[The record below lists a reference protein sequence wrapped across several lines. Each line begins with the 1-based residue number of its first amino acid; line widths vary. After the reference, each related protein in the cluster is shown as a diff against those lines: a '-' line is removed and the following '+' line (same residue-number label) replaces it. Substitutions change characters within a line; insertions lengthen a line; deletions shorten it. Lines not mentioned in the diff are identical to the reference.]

1 MGDYIRTFRWREGDS
16 VRKKKIYAGNSQSVF
31 LVALTGLVFL
41 LLISGCGSKT
51 TETIPALEE
60 PAASNNSY
68 RQVTYGDIG
77 TTNVLL
83 GTAVPKEYGQAY
95 EANVTVTKVL
105 VEPGDVVEKGDV
117 LAYADVDE
125 ARASLKAKQQEL
137 SHENTIYEL
146 NQKINQLQQDKLA
159 NQQKQQEAAAE
170 DNSLEAATEDNTQE
184 AAAEDS
190 SQEAALEN
198 GFQKNETENITS
210 QIAVLRENGR
220 YDTKLHEYRVQ
231 KLNGEIAALDDLIAD
246 GTLKANHSGEVVYTK
261 NLTVSRNAGAGE
273 NVAIVADTE
282 DLEIKLKDVTVQ
294 NYKYKD
300 VPEKYML
307 VAGES
312 VPVTEREYST
322 EELVLAKI
330 NSNYPNVV
338 IGRPEGVE
346 LKAGE
351 LYPIYYE
358 EKKAEHVL
366 LVGTDSLYQEDGET
380 YVYVGTGDD
389 TREKRKVTVGAADDH
404 NTQIVDGLAEGEAVY
419 YETTERMPSDYTEY
433 TVERSDFQVENH
445 GLKFGRA
452 DKNASSYLAA
462 KEGEIIK
469 IAVEKDAEVKKG
481 DLLYIID
488 TGEGK
493 AALTEAAN
501 AIETENTT
509 YQKQQADY
517 DAQLA
522 ELQYATDSA
531 SDYDRQIIT
540 LQKGIAESDHNNTL
554 QQLQS
559 AYDTLSR
566 GNDGTGKLSIYAD
579 ADGQVSKIT
588 AGEGD
593 TVEAGDEI
601 LKMRGEV
608 SDLLLVQMVSSKSVT
623 VYTDD
628 IPEVGEPVSIT
639 SGNMTYTG
647 TCVGFAAGSNN
658 LDEGCLY
665 TDENGAHY
673 TFRTTSGYDAPAF
686 YVRMDDEIVDDM
698 GNGGSVDFPYISMED
713 VVVLPAG
720 MIYEEKDAMHPDKVS
735 YFVWKVEEDHLVK
748 QYVLLD
754 DTLTGNGKVVLSGIE
769 SGDVLARE

>member
-1 MGDYIRTFRWREGDS
+1 M
-16 VRKKKIYAGNSQSVF
+16 RKKKSYAGNAQSV
-31 LVALTGLVFL
+31 LPVVLTGLFFVM
-41 LLISGCGSKT
+41 LIGGCGSKK
-51 TETIPALEE
+51 TETIPDLKE
-60 PAASNNSY
+60 PAASNASY
-68 RQVTYGDIG
+68 QQVTYGDIG

-95 EANVTVTKVL
+95 EANVTVTKIL
-105 VEPGDVVEKGDV
+105 VEPGDTVEKGDV

-125 ARASLKAKQQEL
+125 ASASREAKQQEL
-137 SHENTIYEL
+137 SHENTVYEL
-146 NQKINQLQQDKLA
+146 NQKINQLQQNKLA
-159 NQQKQQEAAAE
+159 NQQEAAVV
-170 DNSLEAATEDNTQE
+170 DDTQE
-184 AAAEDS
+184 AITEES
-190 SQEAALEN
+190 PQET
-198 GFQKNETENITS
+198 GTENITS
-210 QIAVLRENGR
+210 QIAVLQENSR

-231 KLNGEIAALDDLIAD
+231 KLNEEIAALDDLIAD

-261 NLTVSRNAGAGE
+261 SLTVSRNAGTGE
-273 NVAIVADTE
+273 NVVVVADTE

-300 VPEKYML
+300 VLEKYML
-307 VAGES
+307 QSGER

-322 EELVLAKI
+322 DELVLAKI
-330 NSNYPNVV
+330 NNNYPNVL
-338 IGRPEGVE
+338 IEKPEGVE

-351 LYPIYYE
+351 LYPIYFE
-358 EKKAEHVL
+358 EKRAEHVL
-366 LVGTDSLYQEDGET
+366 LVGNNSLYQEDGEN

-389 TREKRKVTVGAADDH
+389 TREKRKVTTGVSDDH
-404 NTQIVDGLAEGEAVY
+404 NTQIVEGLEEGEAVY
-419 YETTERMPSDYTEY
+419 YETMERMPSDYTEY
-433 TVERSDFQVENH
+433 MVERSDFQVENH
-445 GLKFGRA
+445 GLKYGRA
-452 DKNASSYLAA
+452 DKNARVYLAA
-462 KEGEIIK
+462 KEGEIVK

-493 AALTEAAN
+493 AAITEAAN

-517 DAQLA
+517 DAQLI
-522 ELQYATDSA
+522 ELQNATDSV

-540 LQKGIAESDHNNTL
+540 LQKEVAEADHSYTL
-554 QQLQS
+554 QQLQA

-566 GNDGTGKLSIYAD
+566 GNDGTGKLSVYAD
-579 ADGQVSKIT
+579 EDGQVSKIT
-588 AGEGD
+588 VWEGD

-601 LKMRGEV
+601 LKMKGEA

-628 IPEVGEPVSIT
+628 IAEAGEPVSIT
-639 SGNMTYTG
+639 SGDTTYTG

-665 TDENGAHY
+665 IDENGAHY
-673 TFRTTSGYDAPAF
+673 TFQTTSGYDTPAF
-686 YVRMDDEIVDDM
+686 YVRMNDEIVDDM
-698 GNGGSVDFPYISMED
+698 GNGESVDFPYISMED
-713 VVVLPAG
+713 VIVLPAG

-735 YFVWKVEEDHLVK
+735 YFVWKMEGDHLVK

-754 DTLTGNGKVVLSGIE
+754 DTLTGNGKVVLFGIE

>member
-1 MGDYIRTFRWREGDS
+1 M
-16 VRKKKIYAGNSQSVF
+16 RKKKSYAGNAQSVIP
-31 LVALTGLVFL
+31 VVLTGLFFVM
-41 LLISGCGSKT
+41 LIGGCGSKK
-51 TETIPALEE
+51 TETIPDLEE
-60 PAASNNSY
+60 PAASNASY
-68 RQVTYGDIG
+68 QQVTYGNIG

-95 EANVTVTKVL
+95 EANVTVTKIL
-105 VEPGDVVEKGDV
+105 VEPGDTVEKGDV

-125 ARASLKAKQQEL
+125 ASASRKAKQQEL
-137 SHENTIYEL
+137 SHENTVYEL

-159 NQQKQQEAAAE
+159 NQQEAAVV
-170 DNSLEAATEDNTQE
+170 DDTQE
-184 AAAEDS
+184 AITEES
-190 SQEAALEN
+190 PQET
-198 GFQKNETENITS
+198 GTENITS
-210 QIAVLRENGR
+210 QIAVLQENGR

-231 KLNGEIAALDDLIAD
+231 KLNEEIAALDDLIAD

-261 NLTVSRNAGAGE
+261 SLTVSRNAGIGE
-273 NVAIVADTE
+273 NVVVVADTE

-300 VPEKYML
+300 VLEKYML
-307 VAGES
+307 QSGER

-322 EELVLAKI
+322 DELVLAKI
-330 NSNYPNVV
+330 NNNYPNVL
-338 IGRPEGVE
+338 IEKPEGVG

-351 LYPIYYE
+351 LYPIYFE
-358 EKKAEHVL
+358 EKRAEHVL
-366 LVGTDSLYQEDGET
+366 LVGNNSLYQEDGEN

-389 TREKRKVTVGAADDH
+389 TREKRKVTTGVSDDH
-404 NTQIVDGLAEGEAVY
+404 NTQIVEGLEEGEAVY
-419 YETTERMPSDYTEY
+419 YETMERMPSDYTEY
-433 TVERSDFQVENH
+433 MVERSDFQVENH
-445 GLKFGRA
+445 GLKYGRA
-452 DKNASSYLAA
+452 DKNARVYLTE
-462 KEGEIIK
+462 KEGVLVE
-469 IAVEKDAEVKKG
+469 IAVEEDAEVKKG

-493 AALTEAAN
+493 AAITEAAN

-517 DAQLA
+517 DAQLI
-522 ELQYATDSA
+522 ELQNATDSV

-540 LQKGIAESDHNNTL
+540 LQKEVAEADHSYTL
-554 QQLQS
+554 QQLQA

-566 GNDGTGKLSIYAD
+566 GNDGTGKLSVYAD
-579 ADGQVSKIT
+579 EEGQVSKIT
-588 AGEGD
+588 VWEGD

-601 LKMRGEV
+601 LKMKGEA

-628 IPEVGEPVSIT
+628 IAEAGEPVSIT
-639 SGNMTYTG
+639 SGDTTYTG

-665 TDENGAHY
+665 IDENGAHY
-673 TFRTTSGYDAPAF
+673 TFQTTSGYDTPAF
-686 YVRMDDEIVDDM
+686 YVRMNDEIVDDM
-698 GNGGSVDFPYISMED
+698 GNGESVDFPYISMED
-713 VVVLPAG
+713 VIVLPAG

-735 YFVWKVEEDHLVK
+735 YFVWKIEGDHLVK

-754 DTLTGNGKVVLSGIE
+754 DTLTGNGKVVLIGVE
-769 SGDVLARE
+769 AGDILARE

>member
-1 MGDYIRTFRWREGDS
+1 M
-16 VRKKKIYAGNSQSVF
+16 RKKKSYAGNAQSVIP
-31 LVALTGLVFL
+31 VVLTGLFFVM
-41 LLISGCGSKT
+41 LIGGCGSKK
-51 TETIPALEE
+51 TETIPDLEE
-60 PAASNNSY
+60 PAASNASY
-68 RQVTYGDIG
+68 QQVTYGDIG

-95 EANVTVTKVL
+95 EANVMVTKIL
-105 VEPGDVVEKGDV
+105 VEPGDMVEKGDV

-125 ARASLKAKQQEL
+125 ASASREAKQQEL
-137 SHENTIYEL
+137 SHENTVYEL
-146 NQKINQLQQDKLA
+146 NQKINQLQQNKLA
-159 NQQKQQEAAAE
+159 NQQEAAVV
-170 DNSLEAATEDNTQE
+170 DDTQE
-184 AAAEDS
+184 AITEES
-190 SQEAALEN
+190 PQET
-198 GFQKNETENITS
+198 GTENITS
-210 QIAVLRENGR
+210 QIAVLQENSR

-231 KLNGEIAALDDLIAD
+231 KLNEEIAALDDLIAD

-261 NLTVSRNAGAGE
+261 SLTVSRNAGTGE
-273 NVAIVADTE
+273 NVVVVADTE

-300 VPEKYML
+300 VLEKYML
-307 VAGES
+307 QSGER

-322 EELVLAKI
+322 DELVFAKI
-330 NSNYPNVV
+330 NNNYPNVL
-338 IGRPEGVE
+338 IEKPEGVE

-351 LYPIYYE
+351 LYPIYFE
-358 EKKAEHVL
+358 EKRAEHVL
-366 LVGTDSLYQEDGET
+366 LVGNNSLYQEDGEN

-389 TREKRKVTVGAADDH
+389 TREKRKVTTGVSDDH
-404 NTQIVDGLAEGEAVY
+404 NTQIVEGLEEGEAVY
-419 YETTERMPSDYTEY
+419 YETMERMPSDYTEY
-433 TVERSDFQVENH
+433 MVERSDFQVENH
-445 GLKFGRA
+445 GLKYGRA
-452 DKNASSYLAA
+452 DKNARVYLAA
-462 KEGEIIK
+462 KEGEIVK

-493 AALTEAAN
+493 AAITEAAN

-517 DAQLA
+517 DAQLI
-522 ELQYATDSA
+522 ELQNATDSV

-540 LQKGIAESDHNNTL
+540 LQKEVAEADHSYTL
-554 QQLQS
+554 QQLQA

-566 GNDGTGKLSIYAD
+566 GNDGTGKLSVYAD
-579 ADGQVSKIT
+579 EDGQVSKIT
-588 AGEGD
+588 VWEGD

-601 LKMRGEV
+601 LKMKGEA

-628 IPEVGEPVSIT
+628 IAEAGEPVSIT
-639 SGNMTYTG
+639 SGDTTYTG

-665 TDENGAHY
+665 IDENGAHY
-673 TFRTTSGYDAPAF
+673 TFQTTSGYDTPAF
-686 YVRMDDEIVDDM
+686 YVRMNDEIVDDM
-698 GNGGSVDFPYISMED
+698 GNGESVDFPYISMED
-713 VVVLPAG
+713 VIVLPAG

-735 YFVWKVEEDHLVK
+735 YFVWKMEGDHLVK

-754 DTLTGNGKVVLSGIE
+754 DTLTGNGKVVLFGIE

>member
-1 MGDYIRTFRWREGDS
+1 M
-16 VRKKKIYAGNSQSVF
+16 RKKKSYAGNAQSVIP
-31 LVALTGLVFL
+31 VVLTGLFFVM
-41 LLISGCGSKT
+41 LIGGCGSKK
-51 TETIPALEE
+51 TETIPDLKE
-60 PAASNNSY
+60 PAASNASY
-68 RQVTYGDIG
+68 QQVTYGDIG

-95 EANVTVTKVL
+95 EANVTVTKIL
-105 VEPGDVVEKGDV
+105 VEPGDTVEKGDV

-125 ARASLKAKQQEL
+125 ASASREAKQQEL
-137 SHENTIYEL
+137 SHENTVYEL
-146 NQKINQLQQDKLA
+146 NQKINQLQQNKLA
-159 NQQKQQEAAAE
+159 NQQEAAVV
-170 DNSLEAATEDNTQE
+170 DDTQE
-184 AAAEDS
+184 AITEES
-190 SQEAALEN
+190 PQET
-198 GFQKNETENITS
+198 GTENITS
-210 QIAVLRENGR
+210 QIAVLQENSR

-231 KLNGEIAALDDLIAD
+231 KLNEEIAALDDLIAD

-261 NLTVSRNAGAGE
+261 SLTVSRNAGTGE
-273 NVAIVADTE
+273 NVVVVADTE

-300 VPEKYML
+300 VLEKYML
-307 VAGES
+307 QSGER

-322 EELVLAKI
+322 DELVLAKI
-330 NSNYPNVV
+330 NNNYPNVL
-338 IGRPEGVE
+338 IEKPEGVE

-351 LYPIYYE
+351 LYPIYFE
-358 EKKAEHVL
+358 EKRAEHVL
-366 LVGTDSLYQEDGET
+366 LVGNNSLYQEDGEN

-389 TREKRKVTVGAADDH
+389 TREKRKVTTGVSDDH
-404 NTQIVDGLAEGEAVY
+404 NTQIVEGLEEGEAVY
-419 YETTERMPSDYTEY
+419 YETMERMPSDYTEY
-433 TVERSDFQVENH
+433 MVERSDFQVENH
-445 GLKFGRA
+445 GLKYGRA
-452 DKNASSYLAA
+452 DKNARVYLAA
-462 KEGEIIK
+462 KEGEIVK

-493 AALTEAAN
+493 AAITEAAN

-517 DAQLA
+517 DAQLI
-522 ELQYATDSA
+522 ELQNATDSV

-540 LQKGIAESDHNNTL
+540 LQKEVAEADHSYTL
-554 QQLQS
+554 QQLQA

-566 GNDGTGKLSIYAD
+566 GNDGTGKLSVYAD
-579 ADGQVSKIT
+579 EDGQVSKIT
-588 AGEGD
+588 VWEGD

-601 LKMRGEV
+601 LKMKGEA

-628 IPEVGEPVSIT
+628 IAEAGEPVSIT
-639 SGNMTYTG
+639 SGDTTYTG

-665 TDENGAHY
+665 IDENGAHY
-673 TFRTTSGYDAPAF
+673 TFQTTSGYDTPAF
-686 YVRMDDEIVDDM
+686 YVRMNDEIVDDM
-698 GNGGSVDFPYISMED
+698 GNGESVDFPYISMED
-713 VVVLPAG
+713 VIVLPAG

-735 YFVWKVEEDHLVK
+735 YFVWKMEGDHLVK

-754 DTLTGNGKVVLSGIE
+754 DTLTGNGKVVLFGIE

>member
-1 MGDYIRTFRWREGDS
+1 M
-16 VRKKKIYAGNSQSVF
+16 RKKKSYAGKSQSMF
-31 LVALTGLVFL
+31 LVVLTGLLFAM
-41 LLISGCGSKT
+41 LIGGCGSKK
-51 TETIPALEE
+51 TETIPDLEE
-60 PAASNNSY
+60 PAASNASY
-68 RQVTYGDIG
+68 QQVTYGDIG

-95 EANVTVTKVL
+95 EANVTVTKIL
-105 VEPGDVVEKGDV
+105 VEPGDTVEKGDV

-125 ARASLKAKQQEL
+125 ASASREAKQQEL
-137 SHENTIYEL
+137 SHENTVYEL

-159 NQQKQQEAAAE
+159 NQQKQQDTAE
-170 DNSLEAATEDNTQE
+170 NNIQEEDDMQESATENNTQE
-184 AAAEDS
+184 TEAEAED
-190 SQEAALEN
+190 
-198 GFQKNETENITS
+198 ITS
-210 QIAVLRENGR
+210 QIAVLQENSR

-231 KLNGEIAALDDLIAD
+231 KLNEEIAALDALIAD

-261 NLTVSRNAGAGE
+261 SLTVNRKAGTGE

-282 DLEIKLKDVTVQ
+282 DLAIELKDVTVQ

-300 VPEKYML
+300 VSEKYML
-307 VAGES
+307 QSGER

-322 EELVLAKI
+322 DELVLAKI
-330 NSNYPNVV
+330 NNNYPNVL
-338 IGRPEGVE
+338 IEKPEGVE

-351 LYPIYYE
+351 LYPIYFE

-366 LVGTDSLYQEDGET
+366 LVGNDSLYQEDGET
-380 YVYVGTGDD
+380 YVYVKAGDD
-389 TREKRKVTVGAADDH
+389 TREKRKVTAGAADDH
-404 NTQIVDGLAEGEAVY
+404 NTQIVEGLEEGEAVY
-419 YETTERMPSDYTEY
+419 YETMERMPSDYTEY
-433 TVERSDFQVENH
+433 MVERSDFQVENH
-445 GLKFGRA
+445 GLKYGRA
-452 DKNASSYLAA
+452 DKNARVYLTE
-462 KEGEIIK
+462 KEGEIVK

-493 AALTEAAN
+493 AAITEAAN
-501 AIETENTT
+501 AIETENTS

-517 DAQLA
+517 DAQLI
-522 ELQYATDSA
+522 ELQNATDSV
-531 SDYDRQIIT
+531 SDYDRQMIT
-540 LQKGIAESDHNNTL
+540 LQKEVAEADHNQTL
-554 QQLQS
+554 QQLQA

-566 GNDGTGKLSIYAD
+566 GNDGTGKLSVYAD
-579 ADGQVSKIT
+579 EDGQVSKIT
-588 AGEGD
+588 VWEGD

-601 LKMRGEV
+601 LKMKGEA

-628 IPEVGEPVSIT
+628 IAEAGEPVSIT
-639 SGNMTYTG
+639 SGDTTYTG

-665 TDENGAHY
+665 IDENGAHY
-673 TFRTTSGYDAPAF
+673 TFQTTSGYDTPAF
-686 YVRMDDEIVDDM
+686 YVRMNDEIVDDM

-720 MIYEEKDAMHPDKVS
+720 MIYEEKDAMNPKKVS
-735 YFVWKVEEDHLVK
+735 YFVWKVEGDHLVK

-754 DTLTGNGKVVLSGIE
+754 DTLTGNGKVVLFGIE

>member
-1 MGDYIRTFRWREGDS
+1 M
-16 VRKKKIYAGNSQSVF
+16 RKKKSYAGNAQSVIP
-31 LVALTGLVFL
+31 VVLTGLFFVM
-41 LLISGCGSKT
+41 LIGGCGSKKK
-51 TETIPALEE
+51 ETIPDLEE
-60 PAASNNSY
+60 PAASNASY
-68 RQVTYGDIG
+68 QQVTYGNIG

-95 EANVTVTKVL
+95 EANVTVTKIL
-105 VEPGDVVEKGDV
+105 VEPGDTVEKGDV

-125 ARASLKAKQQEL
+125 ASASRKAKQQEL
-137 SHENTIYEL
+137 SHENTVYEL

-159 NQQKQQEAAAE
+159 NQQKQQDTAENNIQDAAE
-170 DNSLEAATEDNTQE
+170 NNIQEEDDMQKSATENNTQE
-184 AAAEDS
+184 TEAEAED
-190 SQEAALEN
+190 
-198 GFQKNETENITS
+198 ITS
-210 QIAVLRENGR
+210 QIAVLQENSR

-231 KLNGEIAALDDLIAD
+231 KLNEEIAALDALIAD

-261 NLTVSRNAGAGE
+261 SLTVNRKAGAGE

-282 DLEIKLKDVTVQ
+282 DLAIELKDVTVQ

-300 VPEKYML
+300 VSEKYML
-307 VAGES
+307 QSGER

-322 EELVLAKI
+322 DELVLAKI
-330 NSNYPNVV
+330 NNNYPNVL
-338 IGRPEGVE
+338 IEKPEGVE

-351 LYPIYYE
+351 LYPIYFE

-366 LVGTDSLYQEDGET
+366 LVGNDSLYQEDGET
-380 YVYVGTGDD
+380 YVYVKAGDD
-389 TREKRKVTVGAADDH
+389 TREKRKVTAGAADDH
-404 NTQIVDGLAEGEAVY
+404 NTQITDGLAEGEAVY
-419 YETTERMPSDYTEY
+419 YETMERMPSDYTEY
-433 TVERSDFQVENH
+433 MVERSDFQVENH
-445 GLKFGRA
+445 GLKYGRA
-452 DKNASSYLAA
+452 DKNARVYLTE
-462 KEGEIIK
+462 KEGVLVE

-493 AALTEAAN
+493 AAITEAAN

-517 DAQLA
+517 DAQLI
-522 ELQYATDSA
+522 ELQNATDSV

-540 LQKGIAESDHNNTL
+540 LQKEVAEADHSYTL
-554 QQLQS
+554 QQLQA

-566 GNDGTGKLSIYAD
+566 GNDGTGKLSVYAD

-588 AGEGD
+588 AWEGD
-593 TVEAGDEI
+593 TVEAGEEI
-601 LKMRGEV
+601 LKMKGET

-628 IPEVGEPVSIT
+628 IAEVGEPVSIT
-639 SGNMTYTG
+639 SGDTTYTG

-658 LDEGCLY
+658 LDECCIY
-665 TDENGAHY
+665 TDEDGVHY
-673 TFRTTSGYDAPAF
+673 TFQTTSGYDAPAF
-686 YVRMDDEIVDDM
+686 YVRMDDEITDDM
-698 GNGGSVDFPYISMED
+698 GKGGSVDFPYISMED

-720 MIYEEKDAMHPDKVS
+720 MIYEEKDAMNPKKVS
-735 YFVWKVEEDHLVK
+735 YFVWKVEEGHLVK

-754 DTLTGNGKVVLSGIE
+754 DTLTGNGKVVLTGVE
-769 SGDVLARE
+769 AGDVLARE

>member
-1 MGDYIRTFRWREGDS
+1 M
-16 VRKKKIYAGNSQSVF
+16 RKKKSYAGNAQSVIP
-31 LVALTGLVFL
+31 VVLTGLFFVM
-41 LLISGCGSKT
+41 LIGGCGSKK
-51 TETIPALEE
+51 TETIPDLEE
-60 PAASNNSY
+60 PAASNASY
-68 RQVTYGDIG
+68 QQVTYGDIG

-95 EANVTVTKVL
+95 KANVTVTKIL
-105 VEPGDVVEKGDV
+105 VEPGDMVEKGDV

-125 ARASLKAKQQEL
+125 ASASREAKQQEL
-137 SHENTIYEL
+137 SHENTVYEL

-159 NQQKQQEAAAE
+159 NQQEAAVV
-170 DNSLEAATEDNTQE
+170 DDTQE
-184 AAAEDS
+184 AITEES
-190 SQEAALEN
+190 PQET
-198 GFQKNETENITS
+198 GTENITS
-210 QIAVLRENGR
+210 QIAVLQENGR

-231 KLNGEIAALDDLIAD
+231 KLNEEIAALDDLIAD

-261 NLTVSRNAGAGE
+261 SLTVSRNAGIGE
-273 NVAIVADTE
+273 NVVVVADTE

-300 VPEKYML
+300 VLEKYML
-307 VAGES
+307 QSGER

-322 EELVLAKI
+322 DELVLAKI
-330 NSNYPNVV
+330 NNNYPNVL
-338 IGRPEGVE
+338 IEKPEGVG

-351 LYPIYYE
+351 LYPIYFE
-358 EKKAEHVL
+358 EKRAEHVL
-366 LVGTDSLYQEDGET
+366 LVGNNSLYQEDGEN

-389 TREKRKVTVGAADDH
+389 TREKRKVTTGVSDDH
-404 NTQIVDGLAEGEAVY
+404 NTQIVEGLEEGEAVY
-419 YETTERMPSDYTEY
+419 YETMERMPSDYTEY
-433 TVERSDFQVENH
+433 MVERSDFQVENH
-445 GLKFGRA
+445 GLKYGRA
-452 DKNASSYLAA
+452 DKNARVYLTE
-462 KEGEIIK
+462 KEGVLVE
-469 IAVEKDAEVKKG
+469 IAVEEDAEVKKG

-493 AALTEAAN
+493 AAITEAAN

-517 DAQLA
+517 DAQLI
-522 ELQYATDSA
+522 ELQNATDSV

-540 LQKGIAESDHNNTL
+540 LQKEVAEADHSYTL
-554 QQLQS
+554 QQLQA

-566 GNDGTGKLSIYAD
+566 GNDGTGKLSVYAD
-579 ADGQVSKIT
+579 EEGQVSKIT
-588 AGEGD
+588 VWEGD

-601 LKMRGEV
+601 LKMKGEA

-628 IPEVGEPVSIT
+628 IAEAGEPVSIT
-639 SGNMTYTG
+639 SGDTTYTG

-665 TDENGAHY
+665 IDENGAHY
-673 TFRTTSGYDAPAF
+673 TFQTTSGYDTPAF
-686 YVRMDDEIVDDM
+686 YVRMNDEIVDDM
-698 GNGGSVDFPYISMED
+698 GNGESVDFPYISMED
-713 VVVLPAG
+713 VIVLPAG

-735 YFVWKVEEDHLVK
+735 YFVWKIEGDHLVK

-754 DTLTGNGKVVLSGIE
+754 DTPTGNGKVVLTGVE
-769 SGDVLARE
+769 AGDVLARE

>member
-1 MGDYIRTFRWREGDS
+1 M
-16 VRKKKIYAGNSQSVF
+16 RKKKSYAGNAQSVIP
-31 LVALTGLVFL
+31 VVLTGLFFVM
-41 LLISGCGSKT
+41 LIGGCGSKK
-51 TETIPALEE
+51 TETIPDLEE
-60 PAASNNSY
+60 PAASNASY
-68 RQVTYGDIG
+68 QQVTYGNIG

-95 EANVTVTKVL
+95 EANVTVKKIL
-105 VEPGDVVEKGDV
+105 VEPGDTVEKGDV

-125 ARASLKAKQQEL
+125 ASASRKAKQQEL
-137 SHENTIYEL
+137 SHENTVYEL

-159 NQQKQQEAAAE
+159 NQQKQQDTAENNIQDAAE
-170 DNSLEAATEDNTQE
+170 NNIQEEDDMQESATENNTQE
-184 AAAEDS
+184 TEAEAED
-190 SQEAALEN
+190 
-198 GFQKNETENITS
+198 ITS
-210 QIAVLRENGR
+210 QIAVLQENSR

-231 KLNGEIAALDDLIAD
+231 KLNEEIAALDALIAD

-261 NLTVSRNAGAGE
+261 SLTVNRKAGAGE

-282 DLEIKLKDVTVQ
+282 DLAIELKDVTVQ

-300 VPEKYML
+300 VLEKYIL
-307 VAGES
+307 QSGER

-322 EELVLAKI
+322 DELVLAKI
-330 NSNYPNVV
+330 NNNYPNVL
-338 IGRPEGVE
+338 IEKPEGVE

-351 LYPIYYE
+351 LYPIYFE

-366 LVGTDSLYQEDGET
+366 LVGNDSLYQEDGET
-380 YVYVGTGDD
+380 YVYVKAGDD
-389 TREKRKVTVGAADDH
+389 TREKRKVTAGAADDH
-404 NTQIVDGLAEGEAVY
+404 NTQITDGLAEGEAVY

-445 GLKFGRA
+445 GLKLSRA
-452 DKNASSYLAA
+452 DKNARVYLAA
-462 KEGEIIK
+462 KEGEIVK

-481 DLLYIID
+481 DLLYIIN

-493 AALTEAAN
+493 AAITEAAN

-517 DAQLA
+517 DAQLI
-522 ELQYATDSA
+522 ELQNATDSV

-540 LQKGIAESDHNNTL
+540 LQKEVAEADHSYTL
-554 QQLQS
+554 QQLQA

-566 GNDGTGKLSIYAD
+566 GNDGTGKLSVYAD
-579 ADGQVSKIT
+579 EDGQVSKIT
-588 AGEGD
+588 VWEGD
-593 TVEAGDEI
+593 TVEAGEEI
-601 LKMRGEV
+601 LKMKGET

-628 IPEVGEPVSIT
+628 IAEVGEPVSIT
-639 SGNMTYTG
+639 SGDTTYTG

-665 TDENGAHY
+665 IDENGAHY
-673 TFRTTSGYDAPAF
+673 TFQTTSGYDTPAF
-686 YVRMDDEIVDDM
+686 YVRMNDEITDDM
-698 GNGGSVDFPYISMED
+698 GNGESVDFPYISMED
-713 VVVLPAG
+713 VIVLPAG

-735 YFVWKVEEDHLVK
+735 YFVWKIEGDHLVK

-754 DTLTGNGKVVLSGIE
+754 DTLTGNGKVVLFGIE

>member
-1 MGDYIRTFRWREGDS
+1 M
-16 VRKKKIYAGNSQSVF
+16 RKKKSYAGNAQSV
-31 LVALTGLVFL
+31 LPVVLTGLFFVM
-41 LLISGCGSKT
+41 LIGGCGSKK
-51 TETIPALEE
+51 TETIPDLKE
-60 PAASNNSY
+60 PAASNASY
-68 RQVTYGDIG
+68 QQVTYGDIG

-95 EANVTVTKVL
+95 EANVTVTKIL
-105 VEPGDVVEKGDV
+105 VEPGDTVEKGDV

-125 ARASLKAKQQEL
+125 ASASRKAKQQEL
-137 SHENTIYEL
+137 SHENTVYEL

-159 NQQKQQEAAAE
+159 NQQKQQDTAENNIQDAAE
-170 DNSLEAATEDNTQE
+170 NNIQEEDDMQESATENNTQE
-184 AAAEDS
+184 TEAEAED
-190 SQEAALEN
+190 
-198 GFQKNETENITS
+198 ITS
-210 QIAVLRENGR
+210 QIAVLQENSR

-231 KLNGEIAALDDLIAD
+231 KLNEEIAALDALIAD

-261 NLTVSRNAGAGE
+261 SLTVNRKAGAGE

-282 DLEIKLKDVTVQ
+282 DLAIELKDVTVQ

-300 VPEKYML
+300 VSEKYML
-307 VAGES
+307 QSGER

-322 EELVLAKI
+322 DELVLAKI
-330 NSNYPNVV
+330 NNNYPNVL
-338 IGRPEGVE
+338 IEKPEGVE
-346 LKAGE
+346 LKAGA
-351 LYPIYYE
+351 LFFLQKSPE

-366 LVGTDSLYQEDGET
+366 LVGNDSLYQEDGET
-380 YVYVGTGDD
+380 YVYVKAGDD
-389 TREKRKVTVGAADDH
+389 TREKRKVTAGAADDH
-404 NTQIVDGLAEGEAVY
+404 NTQITDGLAEGEAVY

-445 GLKFGRA
+445 GLKYGRA
-452 DKNASSYLAA
+452 DKNARVYLTE
-462 KEGEIIK
+462 KEGVLVE

-493 AALTEAAN
+493 AAITEAAN

-517 DAQLA
+517 DAQLI
-522 ELQYATDSA
+522 ELQNATDSV

-540 LQKGIAESDHNNTL
+540 LQKEVAEADHSYTL
-554 QQLQS
+554 QQLQA

-566 GNDGTGKLSIYAD
+566 GNDGTGKLSVYAD
-579 ADGQVSKIT
+579 EDGQVSKIT
-588 AGEGD
+588 VWEGD
-593 TVEAGDEI
+593 TVEAGDKI
-601 LKMRGEV
+601 LKMKGEA

-628 IPEVGEPVSIT
+628 IAEAGEPVSIT
-639 SGNMTYTG
+639 SGDTTYTG

-665 TDENGAHY
+665 IDENGAHY
-673 TFRTTSGYDAPAF
+673 TFQTTSGYDTPAF
-686 YVRMDDEIVDDM
+686 YVRMNDEIVDDM
-698 GNGGSVDFPYISMED
+698 GNGESVDFPYISMED
-713 VVVLPAG
+713 VIVLPAG

-735 YFVWKVEEDHLVK
+735 YFVWKMEGDHLVK

-754 DTLTGNGKVVLSGIE
+754 DTLTGNGKVVLFGIE

>member
-1 MGDYIRTFRWREGDS
+1 M
-16 VRKKKIYAGNSQSVF
+16 RKKKSYAGNAQSVIP
-31 LVALTGLVFL
+31 VVLTGLFFVM
-41 LLISGCGSKT
+41 LIGGCGSKK
-51 TETIPALEE
+51 TETIPDLEE
-60 PAASNNSY
+60 PAASNASY
-68 RQVTYGDIG
+68 QQVTYGNIG

-95 EANVTVTKVL
+95 EANVTVTKIL
-105 VEPGDVVEKGDV
+105 VEPGDTVEKGDV

-125 ARASLKAKQQEL
+125 ASASRKAKQQEL
-137 SHENTIYEL
+137 SHENTVYEL

-159 NQQKQQEAAAE
+159 NQQKQQDTAENNIQDAAE
-170 DNSLEAATEDNTQE
+170 NNIQEEDDMQESATENNTQE
-184 AAAEDS
+184 TEAEAED
-190 SQEAALEN
+190 
-198 GFQKNETENITS
+198 ITS
-210 QIAVLRENGR
+210 QIAVLQENSR

-231 KLNGEIAALDDLIAD
+231 KLNEEIAALDALIAD

-261 NLTVSRNAGAGE
+261 SLTVNRKAGAGE

-282 DLEIKLKDVTVQ
+282 DLAIELKDVTVQ

-300 VPEKYML
+300 VSEKYML
-307 VAGES
+307 QSGER

-322 EELVLAKI
+322 DELVLAKI
-330 NSNYPNVV
+330 NNNYPNVL
-338 IGRPEGVE
+338 IEKPEGVE

-351 LYPIYYE
+351 LYPIYFE

-366 LVGTDSLYQEDGET
+366 LVGNDSLYQEDGET
-380 YVYVGTGDD
+380 YVYVKAGDD
-389 TREKRKVTVGAADDH
+389 TREKRKVTAGAADDH
-404 NTQIVDGLAEGEAVY
+404 NTQITDGLAEGEAVY

-445 GLKFGRA
+445 GLKLSRA
-452 DKNASSYLAA
+452 DKNARVYLAA
-462 KEGEIIK
+462 KEGEIVK

-481 DLLYIID
+481 DLLYIIN

-493 AALTEAAN
+493 AAITEAAN
-501 AIETENTT
+501 AIETENTS

-522 ELQYATDSA
+522 ELENGLDSA
-531 SDYDRQIIT
+531 SDYDRQMIT
-540 LQKGIAESDHNNTL
+540 LQKEIAEADHNQTL
-554 QQLQS
+554 QQLQ
-559 AYDTLSR
+559 ATYDTLSR
-566 GNDGTGKLSIYAD
+566 GNDGTGKLSVYAD

-588 AGEGD
+588 AWEGD

-601 LKMRGEV
+601 LKMKGEA

-628 IPEVGEPVSIT
+628 IAEAGEPVSIT
-639 SGNMTYTG
+639 SGDTTYTG

-665 TDENGAHY
+665 IDENGAHY
-673 TFRTTSGYDAPAF
+673 TFQTTSGYDTPAF
-686 YVRMDDEIVDDM
+686 YVRMNDEIVDDM
-698 GNGGSVDFPYISMED
+698 GNGESVDFPYISMED
-713 VVVLPAG
+713 VIVLPAG

-735 YFVWKVEEDHLVK
+735 YFVWKIEGDHLVK

-754 DTLTGNGKVVLSGIE
+754 DTLTGNGKVVLFGIE

>member
-1 MGDYIRTFRWREGDS
+1 M
-16 VRKKKIYAGNSQSVF
+16 RKKKSYAGNAQSVIP
-31 LVALTGLVFL
+31 VVLTGLFFVM
-41 LLISGCGSKT
+41 LIGGCGSKK
-51 TETIPALEE
+51 TETIPDLEE
-60 PAASNNSY
+60 PAASNASY
-68 RQVTYGDIG
+68 QQVTYGNIG

-95 EANVTVTKVL
+95 EANVTVTKIL
-105 VEPGDVVEKGDV
+105 VEPGDTVEKGDV

-125 ARASLKAKQQEL
+125 ASASRKAKQQEL
-137 SHENTIYEL
+137 SHENTVYEL

-159 NQQKQQEAAAE
+159 NQQKQQDTAENNIQDAAE
-170 DNSLEAATEDNTQE
+170 NNTQE
-184 AAAEDS
+184 TEAEAED
-190 SQEAALEN
+190 
-198 GFQKNETENITS
+198 ITS
-210 QIAVLRENGR
+210 QIAVLQENSR

-231 KLNGEIAALDDLIAD
+231 KLNEEIAALDALIAD

-261 NLTVSRNAGAGE
+261 SLTVNRKAGAGE

-282 DLEIKLKDVTVQ
+282 DLAIELKDVTVQ

-300 VPEKYML
+300 VSEKYML
-307 VAGES
+307 QSGER

-322 EELVLAKI
+322 DELVLAKI
-330 NSNYPNVV
+330 NNNYPNVL
-338 IGRPEGVE
+338 IEKPEGVE

-351 LYPIYYE
+351 LYPIYFE

-366 LVGTDSLYQEDGET
+366 LVGNDSLYQEDGET
-380 YVYVGTGDD
+380 YVYVKAGDD
-389 TREKRKVTVGAADDH
+389 TREKRKVTAGAADDH
-404 NTQIVDGLAEGEAVY
+404 NTQITDGLAEGEAVY

-445 GLKFGRA
+445 GLKLSRA
-452 DKNASSYLAA
+452 DKNARVYLAA
-462 KEGEIIK
+462 KEGEIVK

-481 DLLYIID
+481 DLLYIIN

-493 AALTEAAN
+493 AAITEAAN
-501 AIETENTT
+501 AIETENTS

-517 DAQLA
+517 DAQLI
-522 ELQYATDSA
+522 ELQNATDSV

-540 LQKGIAESDHNNTL
+540 LQKEIAEADHNQTL
-554 QQLQS
+554 QQLQA

-566 GNDGTGKLSIYAD
+566 GNDGTGKLSVYAD

-588 AGEGD
+588 AWEGD

-601 LKMRGEV
+601 LKMKGEA

-628 IPEVGEPVSIT
+628 IAEAGEPVSIT
-639 SGNMTYTG
+639 SGDTTYTG

-665 TDENGAHY
+665 IDENGAHY
-673 TFRTTSGYDAPAF
+673 TFQTTSGYDTPAF
-686 YVRMDDEIVDDM
+686 YVRMNDEIVDDM
-698 GNGGSVDFPYISMED
+698 GNGESVDFPYISMED
-713 VVVLPAG
+713 VIVLPAG

-735 YFVWKVEEDHLVK
+735 YFVWKIEGDHLVK

-754 DTLTGNGKVVLSGIE
+754 DTLTGNGKVVLFGIE

>member
-1 MGDYIRTFRWREGDS
+1 M
-16 VRKKKIYAGNSQSVF
+16 RKKKSYAGNAQSVIPVV
-31 LVALTGLVFL
+31 LAGLFSVI
-41 LLISGCGSKT
+41 LIGGCGSKK
-51 TETIPALEE
+51 TETIPGLEE
-60 PAASNNSY
+60 PAASNASY
-68 RQVTYGDIG
+68 QQVTYGDIG
-77 TTNVLL
+77 TTNVLF

-95 EANVTVTKVL
+95 EANVTVTKIL
-105 VEPGDVVEKGDV
+105 VEPGDTVEKGDV

-125 ARASLKAKQQEL
+125 ASASREAKQQEL
-137 SHENTIYEL
+137 SHENTVYEL
-146 NQKINQLQQDKLA
+146 NQKINQLQQ
-159 NQQKQQEAAAE
+159 E
-170 DNSLEAATEDNTQE
+170 
-184 AAAEDS
+184 
-190 SQEAALEN
+190 
-198 GFQKNETENITS
+198 NETENITS
-210 QIAVLRENGR
+210 QIAVLQENSR

-231 KLNGEIAALDDLIAD
+231 KLNEEIAALDDLIAD

-261 NLTVSRNAGAGE
+261 SLTVSRNAGTGE
-273 NVAIVADTE
+273 NVVVVADTE

-307 VAGES
+307 QSGER
-312 VPVTEREYST
+312 VPVAEREYST
-322 EELVLAKI
+322 DELVLAKI
-330 NSNYPNVV
+330 NNDYPNVL
-338 IGRPEGVE
+338 IEKPEGVE

-351 LYPIYYE
+351 LYPIYFE

-366 LVGTDSLYQEDGET
+366 LVGNNSLCQEDGEN

-389 TREKRKVTVGAADDH
+389 TREKRKVTTGVSDDH
-404 NTQIVDGLAEGEAVY
+404 NTQIVEGLEEGETVY
-419 YETTERMPSDYTEY
+419 YETMERMPSDYTEY
-433 TVERSDFQVENH
+433 MVERSDFQVENH
-445 GLKFGRA
+445 GLKYSRA
-452 DKNASSYLAA
+452 DKNARVYLTE
-462 KEGEIIK
+462 KEGVIVE

-493 AALTEAAN
+493 AAITEAAN

-517 DAQLA
+517 DAQLT
-522 ELQYATDSA
+522 ELQNATDSA
-531 SDYDRQIIT
+531 SDYDRQLIT
-540 LQKGIAESDHNNTL
+540 LQKEIAEADHNQTL
-554 QQLQS
+554 QQLQ
-559 AYDTLSR
+559 ATYDSLSR
-566 GNDGTGKLSIYAD
+566 GNDGTGKLSVYAD

-588 AGEGD
+588 AWEGD
-593 TVEAGDEI
+593 TVEAGAEI
-601 LKMRGEV
+601 LKMKGET

-628 IPEVGEPVSIT
+628 IAEVGEPVSIT
-639 SGNMTYTG
+639 SGDTTYTG

-673 TFRTTSGYDAPAF
+673 TFQTTSGYDTPAF
-686 YVRMDDEIVDDM
+686 YVRMKDEIVDDM
-698 GNGGSVDFPYISMED
+698 GNGESVDFPYISMED
-713 VVVLPAG
+713 VIVLPAG

-735 YFVWKVEEDHLVK
+735 YFVWKIEGDHLVK

-754 DTLTGNGKVVLSGIE
+754 DTLTGNGKVVLFGIE

>member
-1 MGDYIRTFRWREGDS
+1 M
-16 VRKKKIYAGNSQSVF
+16 RKKKSYAGNAQSVIP
-31 LVALTGLVFL
+31 VVLTGLFFVM
-41 LLISGCGSKT
+41 LIGGCGSKK
-51 TETIPALEE
+51 TETIPDLEE
-60 PAASNNSY
+60 PAASNASY
-68 RQVTYGDIG
+68 QQVTYGNIG

-95 EANVTVTKVL
+95 EANVTVTKIL
-105 VEPGDVVEKGDV
+105 VEPGDTVEKGDV

-125 ARASLKAKQQEL
+125 ASASRKAKQQEL
-137 SHENTIYEL
+137 SHENTVYEL

-159 NQQKQQEAAAE
+159 NQQKQQDTAENNIQDAAE
-170 DNSLEAATEDNTQE
+170 NNIQEEDDMQESATENNTQE
-184 AAAEDS
+184 TEAEAED
-190 SQEAALEN
+190 
-198 GFQKNETENITS
+198 ITS
-210 QIAVLRENGR
+210 QIAVLQENSR

-231 KLNGEIAALDDLIAD
+231 KLNEEIAALDALIAD

-261 NLTVSRNAGAGE
+261 SLTVNRKAGAGE

-282 DLEIKLKDVTVQ
+282 DLAIELKDVTVQ

-300 VPEKYML
+300 VSEKYML
-307 VAGES
+307 QSGER

-322 EELVLAKI
+322 DELVLAKI
-330 NSNYPNVV
+330 NNNYPNVL
-338 IGRPEGVE
+338 IEKPEGVE

-351 LYPIYYE
+351 LYPIYLE

-366 LVGTDSLYQEDGET
+366 LVGNDSLYQEDGET
-380 YVYVGTGDD
+380 YVYVKAGDD
-389 TREKRKVTVGAADDH
+389 TREKRKVTAGAADDH
-404 NTQIVDGLAEGEAVY
+404 NTQITDGLAEGEAVY

-445 GLKFGRA
+445 GLKLSRA
-452 DKNASSYLAA
+452 DKNARVYLAA
-462 KEGEIIK
+462 KEGEIVK

-493 AALTEAAN
+493 AAITEAAN
-501 AIETENTT
+501 AIETENTS

-522 ELQYATDSA
+522 ELENELDPA
-531 SDYDRQIIT
+531 SDYDRQMIT
-540 LQKGIAESDHNNTL
+540 LQKEIAEADHNQTL
-554 QQLQS
+554 QQLQE

-566 GNDGTGKLSIYAD
+566 GNDGTGKLSVYAD
-579 ADGQVSKIT
+579 ADGQVAKIT
-588 AGEGD
+588 AWEGD
-593 TVEAGDEI
+593 TVEAGEEI
-601 LKMRGEV
+601 LKMKGET

-628 IPEVGEPVSIT
+628 IAEVGEPVSIT
-639 SGNMTYTG
+639 SGDTTYTG

-658 LDEGCLY
+658 LDEGCIY
-665 TDENGAHY
+665 TDEDGVHY
-673 TFRTTSGYDAPAF
+673 TFQTTSGYDAPAF
-686 YVRMDDEIVDDM
+686 YVRMDDEITDDM
-698 GNGGSVDFPYISMED
+698 GKGGSVDFPYISMED

-720 MIYEEKDAMHPDKVS
+720 MIYEEKDAMNPKKVS
-735 YFVWKVEEDHLVK
+735 YFVWKVEEGHLVK

-754 DTLTGNGKVVLSGIE
+754 DTLTGNGKVVLTE
-769 SGDVLARE
+769 VEAGDVLARE

>member
-1 MGDYIRTFRWREGDS
+1 M
-16 VRKKKIYAGNSQSVF
+16 RKKKSYAGNAQSVIP
-31 LVALTGLVFL
+31 VVLTGLFFVM
-41 LLISGCGSKT
+41 LIGGCGSKK
-51 TETIPALEE
+51 TETIPDLEE
-60 PAASNNSY
+60 PAASNASY
-68 RQVTYGDIG
+68 QQVTYGDIG

-95 EANVTVTKVL
+95 EANVILTKIL
-105 VEPGDVVEKGDV
+105 VEPGDMVEKGDV

-125 ARASLKAKQQEL
+125 ASASREAKQQEL
-137 SHENTIYEL
+137 SHENTVYEL
-146 NQKINQLQQDKLA
+146 NQKINQLQQNKLA
-159 NQQKQQEAAAE
+159 NQQEAAVV
-170 DNSLEAATEDNTQE
+170 DDTQE
-184 AAAEDS
+184 AITEES
-190 SQEAALEN
+190 PQET
-198 GFQKNETENITS
+198 GTENITS
-210 QIAVLRENGR
+210 QIAVLQENGR

-231 KLNGEIAALDDLIAD
+231 KLNEEIAALDDLIAD

-261 NLTVSRNAGAGE
+261 SLTVSRNAGTGE
-273 NVAIVADTE
+273 NVVVVADTE

-300 VPEKYML
+300 VLEKYML
-307 VAGES
+307 QSGER

-322 EELVLAKI
+322 DELVLAKI
-330 NSNYPNVV
+330 NNNYPNVL
-338 IGRPEGVE
+338 IEKPEGVE

-351 LYPIYYE
+351 LYPIYFE

-366 LVGTDSLYQEDGET
+366 LVGNDSLYQEDGET
-380 YVYVGTGDD
+380 YVYVKAGDD
-389 TREKRKVTVGAADDH
+389 TREKRKVTAGAADDH
-404 NTQIVDGLAEGEAVY
+404 NTQITDGLAEGEAVY

-433 TVERSDFQVENH
+433 MVERSDFQVENH
-445 GLKFGRA
+445 GLKYGRA
-452 DKNASSYLAA
+452 DKNARAYLTE
-462 KEGEIIK
+462 KEGVLVE

-493 AALTEAAN
+493 AAITEVAN

-509 YQKQQADY
+509 YQKQQADH
-517 DAQLA
+517 DAQLI
-522 ELQYATDSA
+522 ELQNATDSV

-540 LQKGIAESDHNNTL
+540 LQKEVAEADHSYTL
-554 QQLQS
+554 QQLQA

-566 GNDGTGKLSIYAD
+566 GNDGTGKLSVYAD
-579 ADGQVSKIT
+579 EDGQVSKIT
-588 AGEGD
+588 VWEGD

-601 LKMRGEV
+601 LKMKGEA

-628 IPEVGEPVSIT
+628 IAEAGEPVSIT
-639 SGNMTYTG
+639 SGDTTYTG

-665 TDENGAHY
+665 IDENGAHY
-673 TFRTTSGYDAPAF
+673 TFQTTSGYDTPAF
-686 YVRMDDEIVDDM
+686 YVRMNDEIVDDM
-698 GNGGSVDFPYISMED
+698 GNGESVDFPYISMED
-713 VVVLPAG
+713 VIVLPAG

-735 YFVWKVEEDHLVK
+735 YFVWKMEGDHLVK

-754 DTLTGNGKVVLSGIE
+754 DTLTGNGKVVLFGIE

>member
-1 MGDYIRTFRWREGDS
+1 M
-16 VRKKKIYAGNSQSVF
+16 RKKKSYAGNAQSVIP
-31 LVALTGLVFL
+31 VVLTGLFFVM
-41 LLISGCGSKT
+41 LIGGCGSKK
-51 TETIPALEE
+51 TETIPDLEE
-60 PAASNNSY
+60 PAASNASY
-68 RQVTYGDIG
+68 QQVTYGNIG

-95 EANVTVTKVL
+95 EANVTVTKIL
-105 VEPGDVVEKGDV
+105 VEPGDMVEKGDV

-125 ARASLKAKQQEL
+125 ASASREAKQQEL
-137 SHENTIYEL
+137 SHENTVYEL

-159 NQQKQQEAAAE
+159 NQQKQQDTAENNIQDAAE
-170 DNSLEAATEDNTQE
+170 NNIQEEDNMQESATENNTQE
-184 AAAEDS
+184 TEAEAED
-190 SQEAALEN
+190 
-198 GFQKNETENITS
+198 ITS
-210 QIAVLRENGR
+210 QIAVLQENSR

-231 KLNGEIAALDDLIAD
+231 KLNEEIAALDALIAD

-261 NLTVSRNAGAGE
+261 SLTVNRKAGAGE

-282 DLEIKLKDVTVQ
+282 DLAIELKDVTVQ

-300 VPEKYML
+300 VSEKYML
-307 VAGES
+307 QSGER
-312 VPVTEREYST
+312 VPITEREYST
-322 EELVLAKI
+322 DELVLAKI
-330 NSNYPNVV
+330 NNNYPNVL
-338 IGRPEGVE
+338 IEKPEGVE

-351 LYPIYYE
+351 LYPIYLE

-366 LVGTDSLYQEDGET
+366 LVGNDSLYQEDGET
-380 YVYVGTGDD
+380 YVYVKAGDD
-389 TREKRKVTVGAADDH
+389 TREKCKVTAGAADDH
-404 NTQIVDGLAEGEAVY
+404 NTQITDGLAEGEAVY

-445 GLKFGRA
+445 GLKLSRA
-452 DKNASSYLAA
+452 DKNARVYLAA
-462 KEGEIIK
+462 KEGEIVK

-493 AALTEAAN
+493 AAITEAAN

-509 YQKQQADY
+509 YQKQQTDY
-517 DAQLA
+517 DAQLI
-522 ELQYATDSA
+522 ELQNATDSV
-531 SDYDRQIIT
+531 SDYDRQMIT
-540 LQKGIAESDHNNTL
+540 LQKEVAEADHSYTL
-554 QQLQS
+554 QQLQA

-566 GNDGTGKLSIYAD
+566 GNDGTGKLSVYAD
-579 ADGQVSKIT
+579 EDGQVSKIT
-588 AGEGD
+588 VWEGD

-601 LKMRGEV
+601 LKMKGEA

-628 IPEVGEPVSIT
+628 IAEAGEPVSIT
-639 SGNMTYTG
+639 SGDTTYTG

-665 TDENGAHY
+665 IDENGAHY
-673 TFRTTSGYDAPAF
+673 TFQTTSGYDTPAF
-686 YVRMDDEIVDDM
+686 YVRMNDEIVDDM
-698 GNGGSVDFPYISMED
+698 GNGESVDFPYISMED
-713 VVVLPAG
+713 VIVLPAG

-735 YFVWKVEEDHLVK
+735 YFVWKIEGDHLVK

-754 DTLTGNGKVVLSGIE
+754 DTLTGNGKVVLFGIE

>member
-1 MGDYIRTFRWREGDS
+1 M
-16 VRKKKIYAGNSQSVF
+16 RKKKSYAGNAQSVIP
-31 LVALTGLVFL
+31 VVLTGLFFVM
-41 LLISGCGSKT
+41 LIGGCGSKK
-51 TETIPALEE
+51 TETIPDLEE
-60 PAASNNSY
+60 PAASNASY
-68 RQVTYGDIG
+68 QQVTYGNIG

-95 EANVTVTKVL
+95 EANVTVTKIL
-105 VEPGDVVEKGDV
+105 VEPGDTVEKGDV

-125 ARASLKAKQQEL
+125 ASASRKAKQQEL
-137 SHENTIYEL
+137 SHENTVYEL
-146 NQKINQLQQDKLA
+146 NQKINQLKQDKLA
-159 NQQKQQEAAAE
+159 NQQKQQDTAENNIQDAAE
-170 DNSLEAATEDNTQE
+170 NNIQEEDDMQESATENNTQE
-184 AAAEDS
+184 TEAEAED
-190 SQEAALEN
+190 
-198 GFQKNETENITS
+198 ITS
-210 QIAVLRENGR
+210 QIAVLQENSR

-231 KLNGEIAALDDLIAD
+231 KLNEEIAALDALIAD

-261 NLTVSRNAGAGE
+261 SLTVNRKAGAGE

-282 DLEIKLKDVTVQ
+282 DLAIELKDVTVQ

-300 VPEKYML
+300 VSEKYML
-307 VAGES
+307 QSGER

-322 EELVLAKI
+322 DELVLAKI
-330 NSNYPNVV
+330 NNNYPNVL
-338 IGRPEGVE
+338 IEKPEGVE

-351 LYPIYYE
+351 LYPIYFE
-358 EKKAEHVL
+358 EKRAEHVL
-366 LVGTDSLYQEDGET
+366 LVGNNSLYQEDGEN

-389 TREKRKVTVGAADDH
+389 TREKRKVTTGVSDDH
-404 NTQIVDGLAEGEAVY
+404 NTQIVEGLEEGEAVY
-419 YETTERMPSDYTEY
+419 YETMERMPSDYTEY
-433 TVERSDFQVENH
+433 MVERSDFQVENH
-445 GLKFGRA
+445 GLKYGRA
-452 DKNASSYLAA
+452 DKNARVYLTE
-462 KEGEIIK
+462 KEGVLVE

-493 AALTEAAN
+493 AAITEAAN

-517 DAQLA
+517 DAQLI
-522 ELQYATDSA
+522 ELQNATDSV

-540 LQKGIAESDHNNTL
+540 LQKEVAEADHSYTL
-554 QQLQS
+554 QQLQA

-566 GNDGTGKLSIYAD
+566 GNDGTGKLSVYAD
-579 ADGQVSKIT
+579 EDGQVSKIT
-588 AGEGD
+588 VWEGD

-601 LKMRGEV
+601 LKMKGEA

-628 IPEVGEPVSIT
+628 IAEAGEPVSIT
-639 SGNMTYTG
+639 SGDTTYTG

-665 TDENGAHY
+665 IDENGAHY
-673 TFRTTSGYDAPAF
+673 TFQTTSGYDTPAF
-686 YVRMDDEIVDDM
+686 YVRMNDEIVDDM
-698 GNGGSVDFPYISMED
+698 GNGESVDFPYISMED
-713 VVVLPAG
+713 VIVLPAG

-735 YFVWKVEEDHLVK
+735 YFVWKIEGDHLVK

-754 DTLTGNGKVVLSGIE
+754 DTLTGNGKVVLFGIE

>member
-1 MGDYIRTFRWREGDS
+1 M
-16 VRKKKIYAGNSQSVF
+16 RKKKSYAGNAQSVIP
-31 LVALTGLVFL
+31 VVLTGLFFVM
-41 LLISGCGSKT
+41 LIGGCGSKK
-51 TETIPALEE
+51 TETIPDLEE
-60 PAASNNSY
+60 PAASNASY
-68 RQVTYGDIG
+68 QQVTYGDIG
-77 TTNVLL
+77 TTSVLL

-95 EANVTVTKVL
+95 EANVMVTKIL
-105 VEPGDVVEKGDV
+105 VEPGDMVEKGDV

-125 ARASLKAKQQEL
+125 ASASREAKQQEL
-137 SHENTIYEL
+137 SHENTVYEL

-159 NQQKQQEAAAE
+159 NQQKQQDTAENNIQDAAE
-170 DNSLEAATEDNTQE
+170 NNIQEEDDMQESATENNTQE
-184 AAAEDS
+184 TEAEVED
-190 SQEAALEN
+190 
-198 GFQKNETENITS
+198 ITS
-210 QIAVLRENGR
+210 QIAVLQENSR

-231 KLNGEIAALDDLIAD
+231 KLNEEIAALDALIAD

-261 NLTVSRNAGAGE
+261 SLTVNRKAGAGE

-300 VPEKYML
+300 VLEKYML
-307 VAGES
+307 QSGER

-322 EELVLAKI
+322 DELVLAKI
-330 NSNYPNVV
+330 NNNYPNVL
-338 IGRPEGVE
+338 IEKPEGVE

-351 LYPIYYE
+351 LYPIYFE
-358 EKKAEHVL
+358 EKRAEHVL
-366 LVGTDSLYQEDGET
+366 LVGNDSLYQEDGEN

-389 TREKRKVTVGAADDH
+389 TREKRKVTTGVSDDH
-404 NTQIVDGLAEGEAVY
+404 NTQIVEGLEEGEAVY
-419 YETTERMPSDYTEY
+419 YETMERMPSDYTEY
-433 TVERSDFQVENH
+433 MVERSDFQVENH
-445 GLKFGRA
+445 GLKYGRA
-452 DKNASSYLAA
+452 DKNARVYLTE
-462 KEGEIIK
+462 KEGVLVE

-493 AALTEAAN
+493 AAITEAAN

-517 DAQLA
+517 DTQLI
-522 ELQYATDSA
+522 ELQNATDSV

-540 LQKGIAESDHNNTL
+540 LQKEIAEADHSYTL
-554 QQLQS
+554 QQLQA

-566 GNDGTGKLSIYAD
+566 GNDGTGKLSVYAD
-579 ADGQVSKIT
+579 EDGQVSKIT
-588 AGEGD
+588 VWEGD

-601 LKMRGEV
+601 LKMKGEA

-628 IPEVGEPVSIT
+628 IAEAGEPVSIT
-639 SGNMTYTG
+639 SGDTTYTG

-665 TDENGAHY
+665 IDENGAHY
-673 TFRTTSGYDAPAF
+673 TFQTTSGYDTPAF
-686 YVRMDDEIVDDM
+686 YVRMNDEIVDDM
-698 GNGGSVDFPYISMED
+698 GNGESVDFPYISMED
-713 VVVLPAG
+713 VIVLPAG

-735 YFVWKVEEDHLVK
+735 YFVWKIEGDHLVK

-754 DTLTGNGKVVLSGIE
+754 DTLTGNGKVVLIGVE
-769 SGDVLARE
+769 AGDILARE

>member
-1 MGDYIRTFRWREGDS
+1 
-16 VRKKKIYAGNSQSVF
+16 VRKKKSYAGNAQSVIP
-31 LVALTGLVFL
+31 VVLTGLFFVM
-41 LLISGCGSKT
+41 LIGGCGSKK
-51 TETIPALEE
+51 TETIPDLEE
-60 PAASNNSY
+60 PAASNASY
-68 RQVTYGDIG
+68 QQVTYGNIG

-95 EANVTVTKVL
+95 EANVTVTKIL
-105 VEPGDVVEKGDV
+105 VEPGDTVEKGDV

-125 ARASLKAKQQEL
+125 ASASRKAKQQEL
-137 SHENTIYEL
+137 SHENTVYEL

-159 NQQKQQEAAAE
+159 NQQKQQDTAENNIQDAAE
-170 DNSLEAATEDNTQE
+170 NNIQEEDNMQESATENNTQE
-184 AAAEDS
+184 TEAEAED
-190 SQEAALEN
+190 
-198 GFQKNETENITS
+198 ITS
-210 QIAVLRENGR
+210 QIAVLQENSR

-231 KLNGEIAALDDLIAD
+231 KLNEEIAALDALIAD

-261 NLTVSRNAGAGE
+261 SLTVSRNAGTGE
-273 NVAIVADTE
+273 NVVVVADTE
-282 DLEIKLKDVTVQ
+282 DLAIELKDVTVQ

-300 VPEKYML
+300 VLEKYML
-307 VAGES
+307 QSGER

-322 EELVLAKI
+322 DELVLAKI
-330 NSNYPNVV
+330 NNNYPNVL
-338 IGRPEGVE
+338 IEKPEGVE

-351 LYPIYYE
+351 LYPIYFE

-366 LVGTDSLYQEDGET
+366 LVGNDSLYQEDGET
-380 YVYVGTGDD
+380 YVYVKAGDD
-389 TREKRKVTVGAADDH
+389 TREKRKVTAGAADDH
-404 NTQIVDGLAEGEAVY
+404 NTQITDGLAEGEAVY

-445 GLKFGRA
+445 GLKYGRA
-452 DKNASSYLAA
+452 DKNARVYLAA
-462 KEGEIIK
+462 KEGEIVK

-481 DLLYIID
+481 DLLYIIN

-493 AALTEAAN
+493 AAITEAAN

-509 YQKQQADY
+509 YQKQQTDY
-517 DAQLA
+517 DAQLI
-522 ELQYATDSA
+522 ELQNATDSV
-531 SDYDRQIIT
+531 SDYDRQMIT
-540 LQKGIAESDHNNTL
+540 LQKEVAEADHSYTL
-554 QQLQS
+554 QQLQA

-566 GNDGTGKLSIYAD
+566 GNDGTGKLSVYAD
-579 ADGQVSKIT
+579 EDGQVSKIT
-588 AGEGD
+588 VWEGD

-601 LKMRGEV
+601 LKMKGEA

-628 IPEVGEPVSIT
+628 IAEAGEPVSIT
-639 SGNMTYTG
+639 SGDTTYTG

-665 TDENGAHY
+665 IDENGAHY
-673 TFRTTSGYDAPAF
+673 TFQTTSGYDTPAF
-686 YVRMDDEIVDDM
+686 YVRMNDEIVDDM
-698 GNGGSVDFPYISMED
+698 GNGESVDFPYISMED
-713 VVVLPAG
+713 VIVLPAG

-735 YFVWKVEEDHLVK
+735 YFVWKIEGDHLVK

-754 DTLTGNGKVVLSGIE
+754 DTLTGNGKVVLFGIE

>member
-1 MGDYIRTFRWREGDS
+1 M
-16 VRKKKIYAGNSQSVF
+16 RKKKSYAGNAQSVIP
-31 LVALTGLVFL
+31 VVLTGLFFVM
-41 LLISGCGSKT
+41 LIGGCGSKK
-51 TETIPALEE
+51 TETIPDLEE
-60 PAASNNSY
+60 PAASNASY
-68 RQVTYGDIG
+68 QQVTYGNIG

-95 EANVTVTKVL
+95 EANVTVTKIL
-105 VEPGDVVEKGDV
+105 VEPGDTVEKGDV

-125 ARASLKAKQQEL
+125 ASASRKAKQQEL
-137 SHENTIYEL
+137 SHENTVYEL

-159 NQQKQQEAAAE
+159 NQQKQQDTAENNIQDAAE
-170 DNSLEAATEDNTQE
+170 NNIQEEDDMQESATENNTQE
-184 AAAEDS
+184 TEAEAEAED
-190 SQEAALEN
+190 
-198 GFQKNETENITS
+198 ITS
-210 QIAVLRENGR
+210 QIAVLQENSR

-231 KLNGEIAALDDLIAD
+231 KLNEEIAALDALIAD

-261 NLTVSRNAGAGE
+261 SLTVNRKAGAGE

-282 DLEIKLKDVTVQ
+282 DLAIELKDVTVQ

-300 VPEKYML
+300 VSEKYML
-307 VAGES
+307 QSGER

-322 EELVLAKI
+322 DELVLAKI
-330 NSNYPNVV
+330 NNNYPNVL
-338 IGRPEGVE
+338 IEKPEGVE

-351 LYPIYYE
+351 LYPIYFE

-366 LVGTDSLYQEDGET
+366 LVGNDSLYQEDGET
-380 YVYVGTGDD
+380 YVYVKAGDD
-389 TREKRKVTVGAADDH
+389 TREKRKVTAGAADDH
-404 NTQIVDGLAEGEAVY
+404 NTQITDGLAEGEAVY

-445 GLKFGRA
+445 GLKLSRA
-452 DKNASSYLAA
+452 DKNARVYLAA
-462 KEGEIIK
+462 KEGEIVK

-481 DLLYIID
+481 DLLYIIN

-493 AALTEAAN
+493 AAITEAAN
-501 AIETENTT
+501 AIETENTS

-517 DAQLA
+517 DAQLI
-522 ELQYATDSA
+522 ELQNATDSV

-540 LQKGIAESDHNNTL
+540 LQKEIAEADHNQTL
-554 QQLQS
+554 QQLQA

-566 GNDGTGKLSIYAD
+566 GNDGTGKLSVYAD

-588 AGEGD
+588 AWEGD

-601 LKMRGEV
+601 LKMKGEA

-628 IPEVGEPVSIT
+628 IAEAGEPVSIT
-639 SGNMTYTG
+639 SGDTTYTG

-665 TDENGAHY
+665 IDENGAHY
-673 TFRTTSGYDAPAF
+673 TFQTTSGYDTPAF
-686 YVRMDDEIVDDM
+686 YVRMNDEIVDDM
-698 GNGGSVDFPYISMED
+698 GNGESVDFPYISMED
-713 VVVLPAG
+713 VIVLPAG

-735 YFVWKVEEDHLVK
+735 YFVWKIEGDHLVK

-754 DTLTGNGKVVLSGIE
+754 DTLTGNGKVVLFGIE

>member
-1 MGDYIRTFRWREGDS
+1 M
-16 VRKKKIYAGNSQSVF
+16 RKKKSYAGNAQSVIP
-31 LVALTGLVFL
+31 VVLTGLFFVM
-41 LLISGCGSKT
+41 LIGGCGSKK
-51 TETIPALEE
+51 TETIPDLEE
-60 PAASNNSY
+60 PAASNASY
-68 RQVTYGDIG
+68 QQVTYGNIG

-95 EANVTVTKVL
+95 EANVTVTKIL
-105 VEPGDVVEKGDV
+105 VEPGDTVEKGDV

-125 ARASLKAKQQEL
+125 ASASRKAKQQEL
-137 SHENTIYEL
+137 SHENTVYEL

-159 NQQKQQEAAAE
+159 NQQEAAVV
-170 DNSLEAATEDNTQE
+170 DDTQE
-184 AAAEDS
+184 AITEES
-190 SQEAALEN
+190 PQET
-198 GFQKNETENITS
+198 GTENITS
-210 QIAVLRENGR
+210 QIAVLQENSR

-231 KLNGEIAALDDLIAD
+231 KLNEEIAALDALIAD

-261 NLTVSRNAGAGE
+261 SLTVNRKAGAGE

-282 DLEIKLKDVTVQ
+282 DLAIELKDVTVQ

-300 VPEKYML
+300 VSEKYML
-307 VAGES
+307 QSGER

-322 EELVLAKI
+322 DELVLAKI
-330 NSNYPNVV
+330 NNNYPNVL
-338 IGRPEGVE
+338 IEKPEGVE

-351 LYPIYYE
+351 LYPIYFE

-366 LVGTDSLYQEDGET
+366 LVGNDSLYQEDGET
-380 YVYVGTGDD
+380 YVYVKAGDD
-389 TREKRKVTVGAADDH
+389 TREKRKVTAGAADDH
-404 NTQIVDGLAEGEAVY
+404 NTQITDGLAEGEAVY

-433 TVERSDFQVENH
+433 MVERSDFQVENH
-445 GLKFGRA
+445 GLKYGRA
-452 DKNASSYLAA
+452 DKNARVYLTE
-462 KEGEIIK
+462 KEGEIVK

-493 AALTEAAN
+493 AAITEAAN

-517 DAQLA
+517 DAQLI
-522 ELQYATDSA
+522 ELQNATDSV

-540 LQKGIAESDHNNTL
+540 LQKEVAEADHSYTL
-554 QQLQS
+554 QQLQA

-566 GNDGTGKLSIYAD
+566 GNDGTGKLSVYAD
-579 ADGQVSKIT
+579 EDGKVSKIT
-588 AGEGD
+588 VWEGD

-601 LKMRGEV
+601 LKMKGEA

-628 IPEVGEPVSIT
+628 IAEAGEPVSIT
-639 SGNMTYTG
+639 SGDTTYTG

-665 TDENGAHY
+665 IDENGAHY
-673 TFRTTSGYDAPAF
+673 TFQTTSGYDTPAF
-686 YVRMDDEIVDDM
+686 YVRMNDEIVDDM
-698 GNGGSVDFPYISMED
+698 GNGESVDFPYISMED
-713 VVVLPAG
+713 VIVLPAG

-735 YFVWKVEEDHLVK
+735 YFVWKMEGDHLVK

-754 DTLTGNGKVVLSGIE
+754 DTLTGNGKVVLFGIE

>member
-1 MGDYIRTFRWREGDS
+1 M
-16 VRKKKIYAGNSQSVF
+16 RKKKSYAGNAQSVIP
-31 LVALTGLVFL
+31 VVLTGLFFVM
-41 LLISGCGSKT
+41 LIGGCGSKK
-51 TETIPALEE
+51 TETIPDLEE
-60 PAASNNSY
+60 PAASNASY
-68 RQVTYGDIG
+68 QQVTYGDIG

-95 EANVTVTKVL
+95 KANVTVTKIL
-105 VEPGDVVEKGDV
+105 VEPGDMVEKGDV

-125 ARASLKAKQQEL
+125 ASVSREAKQQEL
-137 SHENTIYEL
+137 SHENTVYEL

-159 NQQKQQEAAAE
+159 NQQEATVV
-170 DNSLEAATEDNTQE
+170 DDTQE
-184 AAAEDS
+184 AITEES
-190 SQEAALEN
+190 PQET
-198 GFQKNETENITS
+198 ETENITS
-210 QIAVLRENGR
+210 QIAVLQENSR

-231 KLNGEIAALDDLIAD
+231 KLNEEIAALDDLIAD

-261 NLTVSRNAGAGE
+261 SLTVSRNAGTGE
-273 NVAIVADTE
+273 NVVVVADTE
-282 DLEIKLKDVTVQ
+282 NLEIKLKDVTVQ

-307 VAGES
+307 QSGER

-322 EELVLAKI
+322 DELVLAKI
-330 NSNYPNVV
+330 NNDYPNVL
-338 IGRPEGVE
+338 IEKPEGVE

-351 LYPIYYE
+351 LYPIYFE

-366 LVGTDSLYQEDGET
+366 LVGNNSLYQEDGEN

-389 TREKRKVTVGAADDH
+389 TREKRKVTTGVSDDH
-404 NTQIVDGLAEGEAVY
+404 NTQIVEGLEEGEAVY
-419 YETTERMPSDYTEY
+419 YETMERMPSDYTEY
-433 TVERSDFQVENH
+433 MVERSDFQVENH
-445 GLKFGRA
+445 GLKYGRA
-452 DKNASSYLAA
+452 DKNARVYLTE
-462 KEGEIIK
+462 KEGVLVE

-493 AALTEAAN
+493 AAITEAAN

-509 YQKQQADY
+509 CQKQQADY
-517 DAQLA
+517 DAQLI
-522 ELQYATDSA
+522 ELQNATDSV

-540 LQKGIAESDHNNTL
+540 LQKEVAEADHSYTL
-554 QQLQS
+554 QQLQA

-566 GNDGTGKLSIYAD
+566 GNDGTGKLSVYAD
-579 ADGQVSKIT
+579 EDGKVSKIT
-588 AGEGD
+588 VWEGD

-601 LKMRGEV
+601 IKMKGEA

-628 IPEVGEPVSIT
+628 IAEVGEPVSIT
-639 SGNMTYTG
+639 SGDTTYTG

-658 LDEGCLY
+658 LDEGCIY
-665 TDENGAHY
+665 TDEDGVHY
-673 TFRTTSGYDAPAF
+673 TFQTTSGYDAPAF
-686 YVRMDDEIVDDM
+686 YVRMDDEITDDM
-698 GNGGSVDFPYISMED
+698 GKGGSVDFPYISMED

-720 MIYEEKDAMHPDKVS
+720 MIYEEKDAMNPKKVS
-735 YFVWKVEEDHLVK
+735 YFVWKVEEGHLVK

-754 DTLTGNGKVVLSGIE
+754 DTLTGNGKVVLTGVE
-769 SGDVLARE
+769 AGDVLARE

>member
-1 MGDYIRTFRWREGDS
+1 M
-16 VRKKKIYAGNSQSVF
+16 RKKKSYAGNAQSVIP
-31 LVALTGLVFL
+31 VVLTGLFFVM
-41 LLISGCGSKT
+41 LIGGCGSKK
-51 TETIPALEE
+51 TETIPDLEE
-60 PAASNNSY
+60 PAASNASY
-68 RQVTYGDIG
+68 QQVTYGNIG

-95 EANVTVTKVL
+95 EANVTVTKIL
-105 VEPGDVVEKGDV
+105 VEPGDTVEKGDV

-125 ARASLKAKQQEL
+125 ASASRKAKQQEL
-137 SHENTIYEL
+137 SHENTVYEL

-159 NQQKQQEAAAE
+159 NQQKQQDTAENNIQDAAE
-170 DNSLEAATEDNTQE
+170 NNIQEEDDMQESATENNTQE
-184 AAAEDS
+184 TEAEAEAED
-190 SQEAALEN
+190 
-198 GFQKNETENITS
+198 ITS
-210 QIAVLRENGR
+210 QIAVLQENSR

-231 KLNGEIAALDDLIAD
+231 KLNEEIAALDALIAD

-261 NLTVSRNAGAGE
+261 SLTVNRKAGAGE

-282 DLEIKLKDVTVQ
+282 DLAIELKDVTVQ

-300 VPEKYML
+300 VSEKYML
-307 VAGES
+307 QSGER

-322 EELVLAKI
+322 DELVLAKI
-330 NSNYPNVV
+330 NNNYPNVL
-338 IGRPEGVE
+338 IEKPEGVE

-351 LYPIYYE
+351 LYPIYFE

-366 LVGTDSLYQEDGET
+366 LVGNDSLYQEDGET
-380 YVYVGTGDD
+380 YVYVKAGDD
-389 TREKRKVTVGAADDH
+389 TREKRKVTAGAADDH
-404 NTQIVDGLAEGEAVY
+404 NTQITDGLAEGEAVY

-445 GLKFGRA
+445 GLKLSRA
-452 DKNASSYLAA
+452 DKNARVYLAA
-462 KEGEIIK
+462 KEGEIVK

-481 DLLYIID
+481 DLLYIIN

-493 AALTEAAN
+493 AAITEAAN
-501 AIETENTT
+501 AIETENTS

-522 ELQYATDSA
+522 ELENGLDSA
-531 SDYDRQIIT
+531 SDYDRQMIT
-540 LQKGIAESDHNNTL
+540 LQKEIAEADHNQTL
-554 QQLQS
+554 QQLQA

-566 GNDGTGKLSIYAD
+566 GNDGTGKLSVYAD

-588 AGEGD
+588 AWEGD

-601 LKMRGEV
+601 LKMKGEA

-628 IPEVGEPVSIT
+628 IAEAGEPVSIT
-639 SGNMTYTG
+639 SGDTTYTG

-665 TDENGAHY
+665 IDENGAHY
-673 TFRTTSGYDAPAF
+673 TFQTTSGYDTPAF
-686 YVRMDDEIVDDM
+686 YVRMNDEIVDDM
-698 GNGGSVDFPYISMED
+698 GNGESVDFPYISMED
-713 VVVLPAG
+713 VIVLPAG

-735 YFVWKVEEDHLVK
+735 YFVWKIEGDHLVK

-754 DTLTGNGKVVLSGIE
+754 DTLTGNGKVVLFGIE

>member
-1 MGDYIRTFRWREGDS
+1 M
-16 VRKKKIYAGNSQSVF
+16 RKKKSYAGNAQSVIP
-31 LVALTGLVFL
+31 VVLTGLFFVM
-41 LLISGCGSKT
+41 LIGGCGSKK
-51 TETIPALEE
+51 TETIPDLEE
-60 PAASNNSY
+60 PAASNASY
-68 RQVTYGDIG
+68 QQVTYGDIG

-95 EANVTVTKVL
+95 KANVTVTKIL
-105 VEPGDVVEKGDV
+105 VEPGDMVEKGDV

-125 ARASLKAKQQEL
+125 ASASREAKQQEL
-137 SHENTIYEL
+137 SHENTVYEL

-159 NQQKQQEAAAE
+159 NQQEAAVV
-170 DNSLEAATEDNTQE
+170 DDTQE
-184 AAAEDS
+184 AITEES
-190 SQEAALEN
+190 PQET
-198 GFQKNETENITS
+198 GTENITS
-210 QIAVLRENGR
+210 QIAVLQENGR

-231 KLNGEIAALDDLIAD
+231 KLNEEIAALDDLIAD

-261 NLTVSRNAGAGE
+261 SLTVSRNAGTGE
-273 NVAIVADTE
+273 NVVVVADTE
-282 DLEIKLKDVTVQ
+282 DLAIELKDVTVQ

-300 VPEKYML
+300 VSEKYML
-307 VAGES
+307 QSGER

-322 EELVLAKI
+322 DELVLAKI
-330 NSNYPNVV
+330 NNNYPNVL
-338 IGRPEGVE
+338 IEKPEGVD

-351 LYPIYYE
+351 LYPIYFE
-358 EKKAEHVL
+358 EKRAEHVL
-366 LVGTDSLYQEDGET
+366 LVGNDSLYQEDGET
-380 YVYVGTGDD
+380 YVYVKAGDD
-389 TREKRKVTVGAADDH
+389 TREKRKVTAGAADDH
-404 NTQIVDGLAEGEAVY
+404 NTQITDGLAEGEAVY

-445 GLKFGRA
+445 GLKLSRA
-452 DKNASSYLAA
+452 DKNARVYLAA
-462 KEGEIIK
+462 KEGEIVK

-481 DLLYIID
+481 DLLYIIN

-493 AALTEAAN
+493 AAITEAAN

-517 DAQLA
+517 DAQLI
-522 ELQYATDSA
+522 ELQNATDSV

-540 LQKGIAESDHNNTL
+540 LQKEVAEADHSYTL
-554 QQLQS
+554 QQLQA

-566 GNDGTGKLSIYAD
+566 GNDGTGKLSVYAD
-579 ADGQVSKIT
+579 EDGQVSKIT
-588 AGEGD
+588 VWEGD

-601 LKMRGEV
+601 LKMKGEA

-628 IPEVGEPVSIT
+628 IAEAGEPVSIT
-639 SGNMTYTG
+639 SGDTTYTG

-665 TDENGAHY
+665 IDENGAHY
-673 TFRTTSGYDAPAF
+673 TFQTTSGYDTPAF
-686 YVRMDDEIVDDM
+686 YVRMNDEIVDDM
-698 GNGGSVDFPYISMED
+698 GNGESVDFPYISMED
-713 VVVLPAG
+713 VIVLPAG

-735 YFVWKVEEDHLVK
+735 YFVWKMEGDHLVK

-754 DTLTGNGKVVLSGIE
+754 DTLTGNGKVVLTGVE
-769 SGDVLARE
+769 AGDVLARE

>member
-1 MGDYIRTFRWREGDS
+1 M
-16 VRKKKIYAGNSQSVF
+16 RKKKSYAGNAQSV
-31 LVALTGLVFL
+31 LPVVLTGLFFVM
-41 LLISGCGSKT
+41 LIGGCGSKK
-51 TETIPALEE
+51 TETIPDLKE
-60 PAASNNSY
+60 PAASNASY
-68 RQVTYGDIG
+68 QQVTYGDIG

-95 EANVTVTKVL
+95 EANVTVTKIL
-105 VEPGDVVEKGDV
+105 VEPGDTVEKGDV

-125 ARASLKAKQQEL
+125 ASASRKAKQQEL
-137 SHENTIYEL
+137 SHENTVYEL

-159 NQQKQQEAAAE
+159 NQQKQQDTAENNIQDAAE
-170 DNSLEAATEDNTQE
+170 NNIQEEDDMQESATENNTQE
-184 AAAEDS
+184 TEAEAED
-190 SQEAALEN
+190 
-198 GFQKNETENITS
+198 ITS
-210 QIAVLRENGR
+210 QIAVLQENSR

-231 KLNGEIAALDDLIAD
+231 KLNEEIAALDALIAD

-261 NLTVSRNAGAGE
+261 SLTVNRKAGAGE

-282 DLEIKLKDVTVQ
+282 DLAIELKDVTVQ

-300 VPEKYML
+300 VSEKYML
-307 VAGES
+307 QSGER

-322 EELVLAKI
+322 DELVLAKI
-330 NSNYPNVV
+330 NNNYPNVL
-338 IGRPEGVE
+338 IEKPEGVE

-351 LYPIYYE
+351 LYPIYFE
-358 EKKAEHVL
+358 EKRAEHVL
-366 LVGTDSLYQEDGET
+366 LVGNDSLYQEDGET
-380 YVYVGTGDD
+380 YVYVKAGDD
-389 TREKRKVTVGAADDH
+389 TREKRKVTAGAADDH
-404 NTQIVDGLAEGEAVY
+404 NTQITDGLAEGEAVY

-445 GLKFGRA
+445 GLKLSRA
-452 DKNASSYLAA
+452 DKNARVYLAA
-462 KEGEIIK
+462 KEGEIVK

-481 DLLYIID
+481 DLLYIIN

-493 AALTEAAN
+493 AAITEAAN
-501 AIETENTT
+501 AIETENTS

-522 ELQYATDSA
+522 ELENGLDSA
-531 SDYDRQIIT
+531 SDYDRQMIT
-540 LQKGIAESDHNNTL
+540 LQKEIAEADHNQTL
-554 QQLQS
+554 QQLQA

-566 GNDGTGKLSIYAD
+566 GNDGTGKLSVYAD

-588 AGEGD
+588 AWEGD
-593 TVEAGDEI
+593 TVETGDEI
-601 LKMRGEV
+601 LKMKGEA

-628 IPEVGEPVSIT
+628 IAEAGEPVSIT
-639 SGNMTYTG
+639 SGDTTYTG

-665 TDENGAHY
+665 IDENGAHY
-673 TFRTTSGYDAPAF
+673 TFQTTSGYDTPAF
-686 YVRMDDEIVDDM
+686 YVRMNDEIVDDM
-698 GNGGSVDFPYISMED
+698 GNGESVDFPYISMED
-713 VVVLPAG
+713 VIVLPAG

-735 YFVWKVEEDHLVK
+735 YFVWKIEGDHLVK

-754 DTLTGNGKVVLSGIE
+754 DTLTGNGKVVLFGIE

>member
-1 MGDYIRTFRWREGDS
+1 M
-16 VRKKKIYAGNSQSVF
+16 RKKKSYAGNAQSVIP
-31 LVALTGLVFL
+31 VVLTGLFFVM
-41 LLISGCGSKT
+41 LIGGCGSKK
-51 TETIPALEE
+51 TETIPDLEE
-60 PAASNNSY
+60 PAASNASY
-68 RQVTYGDIG
+68 QQVTYGNIG

-95 EANVTVTKVL
+95 EANVTVTKIL
-105 VEPGDVVEKGDV
+105 VEPGDMVEKGDV

-125 ARASLKAKQQEL
+125 ASASREAKQQEL
-137 SHENTIYEL
+137 SHENTVYEL

-159 NQQKQQEAAAE
+159 NQQKQQDTAENNIQDAAE
-170 DNSLEAATEDNTQE
+170 NNIQEEDNMQESATENNTQE
-184 AAAEDS
+184 TEAEAED
-190 SQEAALEN
+190 
-198 GFQKNETENITS
+198 ITS
-210 QIAVLRENGR
+210 QIAVLQENSR

-231 KLNGEIAALDDLIAD
+231 KLNEEIAALDALIAD

-261 NLTVSRNAGAGE
+261 SLTVNRKAGAGE

-282 DLEIKLKDVTVQ
+282 DLAIELKDVTVQ

-300 VPEKYML
+300 VSEKYML
-307 VAGES
+307 QSGER

-322 EELVLAKI
+322 DELVLAKI
-330 NSNYPNVV
+330 NNNYPNVL
-338 IGRPEGVE
+338 IEKPEGVE

-351 LYPIYYE
+351 LYPIYLE

-366 LVGTDSLYQEDGET
+366 LVGNDSLYQEDGET
-380 YVYVGTGDD
+380 YVYVKAGDD
-389 TREKRKVTVGAADDH
+389 TREKRKVTAGAADDH
-404 NTQIVDGLAEGEAVY
+404 NTQITDGLAEGEAVY
-419 YETTERMPSDYTEY
+419 YETMERMPSDYTEY
-433 TVERSDFQVENH
+433 MVERSDFQVENH
-445 GLKFGRA
+445 GLKYGRA
-452 DKNASSYLAA
+452 DKNARVYLTE
-462 KEGEIIK
+462 KEGVLVE

-493 AALTEAAN
+493 AAITEAAN

-517 DAQLA
+517 DAQLI
-522 ELQYATDSA
+522 ELQNATDSV

-540 LQKGIAESDHNNTL
+540 LQKEVAEADHSYTL
-554 QQLQS
+554 QQLQA

-566 GNDGTGKLSIYAD
+566 GNDGTGKLSVYAD
-579 ADGQVSKIT
+579 EDGQVSKIT
-588 AGEGD
+588 VWEGD

-601 LKMRGEV
+601 LKMKGEA

-628 IPEVGEPVSIT
+628 IAEAGEPVSIT
-639 SGNMTYTG
+639 SGDTTYTG

-665 TDENGAHY
+665 IDENGAHY
-673 TFRTTSGYDAPAF
+673 TFQTTSGYDTAAF
-686 YVRMDDEIVDDM
+686 YVRMNDEIVDDM
-698 GNGGSVDFPYISMED
+698 GNGESVDFPYISMED
-713 VVVLPAG
+713 VIVLPAG

-735 YFVWKVEEDHLVK
+735 YFVWKMEGDHLVK

-754 DTLTGNGKVVLSGIE
+754 DTLTGNGKVVLFGIE

>member
-1 MGDYIRTFRWREGDS
+1 MS
-16 VRKKKIYAGNSQSVF
+16 KKKSYAGNAQSVIP
-31 LVALTGLVFL
+31 VVLTGLFFVM
-41 LLISGCGSKT
+41 LIGGCGSKK
-51 TETIPALEE
+51 TETIPDLEE
-60 PAASNNSY
+60 PAASNASY
-68 RQVTYGDIG
+68 QQVTYGDIG

-95 EANVTVTKVL
+95 KANVTVTKIL
-105 VEPGDVVEKGDV
+105 VEPGDMVEKGDV

-125 ARASLKAKQQEL
+125 ASASREAKQQEL
-137 SHENTIYEL
+137 SHENTVYEL
-146 NQKINQLQQDKLA
+146 NQKINQLQQEKLA
-159 NQQKQQEAAAE
+159 KQQEQQDTAAE
-170 DNSLEAATEDNTQE
+170 DNMQESATED
-184 AAAEDS
+184 D
-190 SQEAALEN
+190 SQEAITEESP
-198 GFQKNETENITS
+198 QETENITS
-210 QIAVLRENGR
+210 QIAVLQENSR

-231 KLNGEIAALDDLIAD
+231 KLNEEIAALDDLIAD

-261 NLTVSRNAGAGE
+261 SLTVSRNAGTGE
-273 NVAIVADTE
+273 NVVVVADTE

-307 VAGES
+307 QSGER
-312 VPVTEREYST
+312 VPVAEREYST
-322 EELVLAKI
+322 DELVLAKI
-330 NSNYPNVV
+330 NNDYPNVL
-338 IGRPEGVE
+338 IEKPEGVE

-351 LYPIYYE
+351 LYPIYFE

-366 LVGTDSLYQEDGET
+366 LVGNNSLCQEDGEN

-389 TREKRKVTVGAADDH
+389 TREKRKVTTGVSDDH
-404 NTQIVDGLAEGEAVY
+404 NTQIVEGLEEGEAVY
-419 YETTERMPSDYTEY
+419 YETMERMPSDYTEY
-433 TVERSDFQVENH
+433 MVERSDFQVENH
-445 GLKFGRA
+445 GLKYSRA
-452 DKNASSYLAA
+452 DKNARVYLTE
-462 KEGEIIK
+462 KEGVIVE

-493 AALTEAAN
+493 AAITEAAN

-517 DAQLA
+517 DAQLT
-522 ELQYATDSA
+522 ELQNATDSA
-531 SDYDRQIIT
+531 SDYDRQMIT
-540 LQKGIAESDHNNTL
+540 IQKEIAEADHNQTL
-554 QQLQS
+554 QQLQ
-559 AYDTLSR
+559 ATYDSLSR
-566 GNDGTGKLSIYAD
+566 GNDGTGKLSVYAD

-588 AGEGD
+588 AWEGD
-593 TVEAGDEI
+593 TVEAGAEI
-601 LKMRGEV
+601 LKMKGET

-628 IPEVGEPVSIT
+628 IAEVGEPVSIT
-639 SGNMTYTG
+639 SGDTTYTG

-673 TFRTTSGYDAPAF
+673 TFQTTSGYDTPAF
-686 YVRMDDEIVDDM
+686 YVRMKDEIVDDM
-698 GNGGSVDFPYISMED
+698 GNGESVDFPYISMED
-713 VVVLPAG
+713 VIVLPAG

-735 YFVWKVEEDHLVK
+735 YFVWKIEGDHLVK

-754 DTLTGNGKVVLSGIE
+754 DTLTGNGKVVLFGIE

>member
-1 MGDYIRTFRWREGDS
+1 M
-16 VRKKKIYAGNSQSVF
+16 RKKKSYAGNAQSVIP
-31 LVALTGLVFL
+31 VVLTGLFFVM
-41 LLISGCGSKT
+41 LIGGCGSKK
-51 TETIPALEE
+51 TETIPDLEE
-60 PAASNNSY
+60 PAASNASY
-68 RQVTYGDIG
+68 QQVTYGNIG

-95 EANVTVTKVL
+95 EANVTVTKIL
-105 VEPGDVVEKGDV
+105 VEPGDTVEKGDV

-125 ARASLKAKQQEL
+125 ASASRKAKQQEL
-137 SHENTIYEL
+137 SHENTVYEL

-159 NQQKQQEAAAE
+159 NQQKQQDTAENNIQDAAE
-170 DNSLEAATEDNTQE
+170 NNIQEEDDMQESATENNTQE
-184 AAAEDS
+184 TEAEAED
-190 SQEAALEN
+190 
-198 GFQKNETENITS
+198 ITS
-210 QIAVLRENGR
+210 QIAVLQENSR

-231 KLNGEIAALDDLIAD
+231 KLNEEIAALDALIAD

-261 NLTVSRNAGAGE
+261 SLTVNRKAGAGE

-282 DLEIKLKDVTVQ
+282 DLAIELKDVTVQ

-300 VPEKYML
+300 VSEKYML
-307 VAGES
+307 QSGER

-322 EELVLAKI
+322 DELVLAKI
-330 NSNYPNVV
+330 NNNYPNVL
-338 IGRPEGVE
+338 IEKPEGVE

-351 LYPIYYE
+351 LYPIYFE

-366 LVGTDSLYQEDGET
+366 LVENDSLYQEDGET
-380 YVYVGTGDD
+380 YVYVKAGDD
-389 TREKRKVTVGAADDH
+389 TREKRKVTAGAADDH
-404 NTQIVDGLAEGEAVY
+404 NTQITDGLAEGEAVY

-445 GLKFGRA
+445 GLKLSRA
-452 DKNASSYLAA
+452 DKNARVYLAA
-462 KEGEIIK
+462 KEGEIVK

-481 DLLYIID
+481 DLLYIIN

-493 AALTEAAN
+493 AAITEAAN
-501 AIETENTT
+501 AIETENTS

-517 DAQLA
+517 DAQLI
-522 ELQYATDSA
+522 ELQNATDSV

-540 LQKGIAESDHNNTL
+540 LQKEIAEADHNQTL
-554 QQLQS
+554 QQLQA

-566 GNDGTGKLSIYAD
+566 GNDGTGKLSVYAD

-588 AGEGD
+588 AWEGD

-601 LKMRGEV
+601 LKMKGEA

-628 IPEVGEPVSIT
+628 IAEAGEPVSIT
-639 SGNMTYTG
+639 SGDTTYTG

-665 TDENGAHY
+665 IDENGAHY
-673 TFRTTSGYDAPAF
+673 TFQTTSGYDTPAF
-686 YVRMDDEIVDDM
+686 YVRMNDEIVDDM
-698 GNGGSVDFPYISMED
+698 GNGESVDFPYISMED
-713 VVVLPAG
+713 VIVLPAG

-735 YFVWKVEEDHLVK
+735 YFVWKIEGDHLVK

-754 DTLTGNGKVVLSGIE
+754 DTLTGNGKVVLFGIE

>member
-1 MGDYIRTFRWREGDS
+1 M
-16 VRKKKIYAGNSQSVF
+16 RKKKSYAGNAQSVIP
-31 LVALTGLVFL
+31 VVLTGLFFVM
-41 LLISGCGSKT
+41 LIGGCGSKK
-51 TETIPALEE
+51 TETIPDLEE
-60 PAASNNSY
+60 PAASNASY
-68 RQVTYGDIG
+68 QQVTYGDIG

-95 EANVTVTKVL
+95 KANVTVTKIL
-105 VEPGDVVEKGDV
+105 VEPGDMVEKGDV

-125 ARASLKAKQQEL
+125 ASASREAKQQEL
-137 SHENTIYEL
+137 SHENTVYEL

-159 NQQKQQEAAAE
+159 NQQKQQDTAE
-170 DNSLEAATEDNTQE
+170 NNIQEEDDMQESATENNTQE
-184 AAAEDS
+184 TEAEAED
-190 SQEAALEN
+190 
-198 GFQKNETENITS
+198 ITS
-210 QIAVLRENGR
+210 QIAVLQENSR

-231 KLNGEIAALDDLIAD
+231 KLNEEIAALDALIAD

-261 NLTVSRNAGAGE
+261 SLTVSRNAGTGE
-273 NVAIVADTE
+273 NVVVVADTE

-300 VPEKYML
+300 VSEKYML
-307 VAGES
+307 QSGER

-322 EELVLAKI
+322 DELVLAKI
-330 NSNYPNVV
+330 NNNYPNVL
-338 IGRPEGVE
+338 IEKPEGVE

-351 LYPIYYE
+351 LYPIYFE

-366 LVGTDSLYQEDGET
+366 LVGNDSLYQEDGET
-380 YVYVGTGDD
+380 YVYVKAGDD
-389 TREKRKVTVGAADDH
+389 TREKRKVTAGAADDH
-404 NTQIVDGLAEGEAVY
+404 NTQITDGLAEGEAVY

-445 GLKFGRA
+445 GLKLSRA
-452 DKNASSYLAA
+452 DKNARVYLAA
-462 KEGEIIK
+462 KEGEIVK

-481 DLLYIID
+481 DLLYIIN

-493 AALTEAAN
+493 AAITEAAN

-517 DAQLA
+517 DAQLI
-522 ELQYATDSA
+522 ELQNATDSV

-540 LQKGIAESDHNNTL
+540 LQKEVAEADHSYTL
-554 QQLQS
+554 QQLQA

-566 GNDGTGKLSIYAD
+566 GNDGTGKLSVYAD
-579 ADGQVSKIT
+579 EDGQVSKIT
-588 AGEGD
+588 VWEGD

-601 LKMRGEV
+601 LKMKGEA

-628 IPEVGEPVSIT
+628 IAEAGEPVSIT
-639 SGNMTYTG
+639 SGDTTYTG

-665 TDENGAHY
+665 IDENGAHY
-673 TFRTTSGYDAPAF
+673 TFQTTSGYDTPAF
-686 YVRMDDEIVDDM
+686 YVRMDDEITDDM
-698 GNGGSVDFPYISMED
+698 GKGGSVDFPYISMED

-735 YFVWKVEEDHLVK
+735 YFVWKIEGDHLVK

-754 DTLTGNGKVVLSGIE
+754 DTLTGNGKVVLFGIE